1 MKLGLAALLAFLAIL
16 VTFALVEAMSLG
28 GQMVFRM
35 RGATA
40 DEIGWMEGLE
50 PLRVWDAGRHARI
63 DARYREWAES
73 ELRAGRVD
81 QAVKVMRR
89 ARARLR
95 ARGERPDVALVD
107 IGLETYTRAADRMQR
122 HGRLSLAADWKAKAM
137 ESIRTTLTTTPLRLH
152 RTEATIS
159 SATPPAREGRAG
171 WGEYS
176 SGREEVEVMRRGDSA
191 WARRGLGGEIPD
203 VDPAIER
210 SLAARCQEQTRASG
224 ELR

>member
-28 GQMVFRM
+28 GQMAFRM

-122 HGRLSLAADWKAKAM
+122 HGRLALAADWND
-137 ESIRTTLTTTPLRLH
+137 TLFGLGLRVKDGKPC
-152 RTEATIS
+152 EAL
-159 SATPPAREGRAG
+159 AR
-171 WGEYS
+171 
-176 SGREEVEVMRRGDSA
+176 VA

>member
-28 GQMVFRM
+28 GQMAFRM

-95 ARGERPDVALVD
+95 ARGERPAVALVD

-122 HGRLSLAADWKAKAM
+122 HGRLSLAADWND
-137 ESIRTTLTTTPLRLH
+137 TLFVFAVRDQDPRHRAAAAAAFVEGLGLRVKDGKPC
-152 RTEATIS
+152 EAL
-159 SATPPAREGRAG
+159 AR
-171 WGEYS
+171 
-176 SGREEVEVMRRGDSA
+176 VA

-210 SLAARCQEQTRASG
+210 SLAARCKEQTRVSG

>member
-81 QAVKVMRR
+81 QGGK
-89 ARARLR
+89 
-95 ARGERPDVALVD
+95 G
-107 IGLETYTRAADRMQR
+107 
-122 HGRLSLAADWKAKAM
+122 
-137 ESIRTTLTTTPLRLH
+137 
-152 RTEATIS
+152 
-159 SATPPAREGRAG
+159 
-171 WGEYS
+171 
-176 SGREEVEVMRRGDSA
+176 MRRGRRGP
-191 WARRGLGGEIPD
+191 ARRGGRGG
-203 VDPAIER
+203 R
-210 SLAARCQEQTRASG
+210 AA
-224 ELR
+224 

>member
-63 DARYREWAES
+63 DARYRDWAES

-81 QAVKVMRR
+81 QGVRVKDGKPCEAL
-89 ARARLR
+89 AR
-95 ARGERPDVALVD
+95 V
-107 IGLETYTRAADRMQR
+107 
-122 HGRLSLAADWKAKAM
+122 
-137 ESIRTTLTTTPLRLH
+137 
-152 RTEATIS
+152 
-159 SATPPAREGRAG
+159 
-171 WGEYS
+171 
-176 SGREEVEVMRRGDSA
+176 A